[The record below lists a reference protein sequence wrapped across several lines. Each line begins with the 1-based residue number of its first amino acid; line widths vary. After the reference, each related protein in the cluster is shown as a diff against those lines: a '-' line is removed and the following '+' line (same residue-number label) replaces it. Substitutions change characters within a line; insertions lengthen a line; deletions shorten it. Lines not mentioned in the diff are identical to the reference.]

1 MQYDLNPDVAIWLD
15 SVRGCMSRQKYITT
29 LLRTTMKETDHTKET
44 NEINIADGVGASPEQ
59 NQT

>member
-15 SVRGCMSRQKYITT
+15 SVRGNMSRQKYITT
-29 LLRTTMKETDHTKET
+29 LLRVAMIETTTTKET
-44 NEINIADGVGASPEQ
+44 SETNNAYGVRTPPEP